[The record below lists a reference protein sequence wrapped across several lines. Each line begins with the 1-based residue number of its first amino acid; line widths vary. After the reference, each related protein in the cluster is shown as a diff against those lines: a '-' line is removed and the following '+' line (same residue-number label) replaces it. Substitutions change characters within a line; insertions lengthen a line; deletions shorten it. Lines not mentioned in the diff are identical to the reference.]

1 MQRDIEEL
9 VVLVDEQDKVTGT
22 MEKME
27 AHRKALLH
35 KAVSVFMVNSAGEW
49 LLQRRALHKYHSGG
63 LWTNSCCTHPYPDE
77 SSEASAKRRLQQE
90 MGMDCDALEELFGFI
105 YKEPL
110 DNELTEHEY
119 DRVFWGKT
127 DNVPRI
133 NPDEVAEYKYIAYPD
148 LKNDV
153 NKHPE
158 NYTVWFRLIFERVY
172 EMMCNR

>member
-1 MQRDIEEL
+1 
-9 VVLVDEQDKVTGT
+9 

-35 KAVSVFMVNSAGEW
+35 KAVSVFIVNSAGEW
-49 LLQRRALHKYHSGG
+49 LLQRRAQHKYHSGG
-63 LWTNSCCTHPYPDE
+63 LWTNSCCTHPYPNE

-90 MGMDCDALEELFGFI
+90 MGMNCDRLEELFGFI

-127 DNVPRI
+127 DNVPDI
-133 NPDEVAEYKYIAYPD
+133 NPEEVAEYKYIAYPD

-153 NKHPE
+153 NKYPE